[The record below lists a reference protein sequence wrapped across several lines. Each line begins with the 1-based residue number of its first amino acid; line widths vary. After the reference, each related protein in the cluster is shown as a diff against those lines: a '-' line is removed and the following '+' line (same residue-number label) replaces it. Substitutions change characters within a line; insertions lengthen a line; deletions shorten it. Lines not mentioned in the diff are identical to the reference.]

1 MLKGGRVDFKLD
13 EGVISFGT
21 EEEFRTIAQASPL
34 VTEPFP
40 QFIVHEG
47 IEHTVGAEER
57 GKFFAQEKRGV
68 DGIGVD
74 NFLLDTEEA
83 SFLRL
88 GVHDTAEDG
97 NAGGGEG
104 EDVFFPKL
112 PPAAFLERGLHRSV
126 ERHERADIH
135 PGEGKT

>member
-1 MLKGGRVDFKLD
+1 MLEGGRVDFKLD
-13 EGVISFGT
+13 ERMITFGT
-21 EEEFRTIAQASPL
+21 EEEFRTIAQTSPF

-40 QFIVHEG
+40 QFVVHEG
-47 IEHTVGAEER
+47 IKHTVGAEER

-74 NFLLDTEEA
+74 DFFLDTEEA
-83 SFLRL
+83 SFLRFS
-88 GVHDTAEDG
+88 VHDTAEDG

-112 PPAAFLERGLHRSV
+112 PPVAFVEKGLHGGAES
-126 ERHERADIH
+126 HERAGIH
-135 PGEGKT
+135 SGEGKT